1 MRRGNQVPVVAY
13 LQAGGDPN
21 GFIDDGQPLI
31 HLALEYPAAF
41 REDRSGIIRWLVKSG
56 VDPDSREESGVPPL
70 SYCKYPGEVSAL
82 LDLGADVNARDFE
95 DWTALMYV
103 SGRTHSLALTR
114 LLLRRGA
121 DLTMTAR
128 CGSDAMSLGGWRF
141 RRKSRRS
148 PRRSDMCWQLGE
160 LRSRASN
167 RARAASYAL
176 HARSRDAAA
185 GPCLHAPL
193 WRAAEDGR
201 SCHSSRSA
209 RQERPTAAKR
219 GVLAYP
225 RLLALEPRCRGRRR
239 QRRRDVNP
247 RSLQHAIITL
257 EYRSR
262 P

>member
-1 MRRGNQVPVVAY
+1 MNEGQLAVLRQLAGDAMRRGNQVPVVAY

-128 CGSDAMSLGGWRF
+128 CGSDAMSLAVGV
-141 RRKSRRS
+141 
-148 PRRSDMCWQLGE
+148 SDAKVADLLAEVTCAGSW
-160 LRSRASN
+160 AN
-167 RARAASYAL
+167 YARAPRIELVRLRTLCTRGRATPPPDPVFMRLFGAPPKTG
-176 HARSRDAAA
+176 ARVTRRAVRVKNDRPLPNEVFWHILGYWRSSRDA
-185 GPCLHAPL
+185 
-193 WRAAEDGR
+193 ED
-201 SCHSSRSA
+201 
-209 RQERPTAAKR
+209 
-219 GVLAYP
+219 VV
-225 RLLALEPRCRGRRR
+225 
-239 QRRRDVNP
+239 VNDG
-247 RSLQHAIITL
+247 AT
-257 EYRSR
+257 
-262 P
+262 